1 MERQKRQ
8 HEIAEMAQNEN
19 KDQNE
24 IQMQEKF
31 LVQRLYSAFLRKKM
45 EQEMKKNYSIED
57 AFQKIRT
64 ATNLSNVNEIVH
76 RFLTRE
82 QTYSELLN
90 AVSVHERKIENLRKD
105 HETWGTKLHE
115 LQISDKDNAKN
126 EEEPE
131 VDEDTEQRAHKY
143 LSPEI
148 EQLDKHI
155 QQLTKEKEK
164 TDELRK
170 KVNLVYD
177 QVQGWSSKV
186 IAKIDQQFGENITAY
201 ETSKTLAF
209 LFEKIAEAVCKQLG
223 QIIAEEDDEERGYIT
238 AKDFMNDFCTQEF
251 LDKNI
256 RVRPVSGMSKGPGDD
271 GKTNDPY
278 AKSLNDPYNDKMD
291 DLEKTIQNQLLEM
304 EDQRVEIKKNYEAY
318 LQRKRLEEEK
328 AKKKR

>member
-148 EQLDKHI
+148 E
-155 QQLTKEKEK
+155 
-164 TDELRK
+164 
-170 KVNLVYD
+170 
-177 QVQGWSSKV
+177 
-186 IAKIDQQFGENITAY
+186 
-201 ETSKTLAF
+201 
-209 LFEKIAEAVCKQLG
+209 
-223 QIIAEEDDEERGYIT
+223 
-238 AKDFMNDFCTQEF
+238 
-251 LDKNI
+251 
-256 RVRPVSGMSKGPGDD
+256 
-271 GKTNDPY
+271 
-278 AKSLNDPYNDKMD
+278 
-291 DLEKTIQNQLLEM
+291 
-304 EDQRVEIKKNYEAY
+304 
-318 LQRKRLEEEK
+318 
-328 AKKKR
+328 